1 MTLAE
6 RFLRGPLTRPR
17 VTDPEPAG
25 PARAEP
31 VASAQPLAS
40 TAGSQPT
47 LRDWF
52 GVLAM
57 GVGLFMAIMDVQ
69 IVTSSLT
76 QIQGGLSASADEI
89 AWVQTAYLIADVVM
103 VPMSG
108 TMSRLLSTRVLFVVA
123 ALGFTAS
130 SVLCATATSLGQMI
144 LYRAMQGFCGGAIT
158 PTVWPVVYSKFRG
171 QQLATLIA
179 IISVIL
185 SLSSTLGPTLGGFLT
200 DTLSWHWLFLVNIV
214 PGLFVAAVVWLTI
227 DIDKPDFSLLRHFDL
242 IGMLLMA
249 PFLGCLEYALEEG
262 PRLDWLDDYTI
273 RAAVVVS
280 IIGGGLFF
288 WRVLTYHQPIV
299 DLRTYRY
306 RNFAFGSF
314 FTFVVGVGMYG
325 TTYLVPLFLAQVR
338 GYNALQIGLTIIV
351 VGLVTMIMSPLSTRL
366 ARLLDL
372 RLMLA
377 MGFGLFA
384 YSMYLTAALTNQ
396 TGFWELFVP
405 QLVRGL
411 GLICCYL
418 PANMIALGTLP
429 QDKMKNA
436 AGLYNL
442 TRDLGGAIGLATIVT
457 VMNERLHF
465 HWNRLIED
473 INPARGA
480 VQRFL
485 DTYVD
490 HLDTLVPGD
499 PRHAA
504 MKLLANLV
512 QREALV
518 LTYNDLL
525 LLIGCLFVFGLMLLP
540 LVGRPR
546 SFLSR

>member
-6 RFLRGPLTRPR
+6 TLRRGRLARAR
-17 VTDPEPAG
+17 GAVAEPAEG
-25 PARAEP
+25 APAEP
-31 VASAQPLAS
+31 AAAAHPE
-40 TAGSQPT
+40 TGGAGSEPT
-47 LRDWF
+47 LRDWI

-57 GVGLFMAIMDVQ
+57 GTGLFMAIMDVQ

-76 QIQGGLSASADEI
+76 QIQGGLSASTDEI

-108 TMSRLLSTRVLFVVA
+108 ILSRLLSTRILFVVA
-123 ALGFTAS
+123 ALGFTGT
-130 SVLCATATSLGQMI
+130 SVLCATATNLGQMI

-158 PTVWPVVYSKFRG
+158 PTVWPVVYTKFRG
-171 QQLATLIA
+171 RHLATVIA

-214 PGLFVAAVVWLTI
+214 PGLAVAAIVWATI
-227 DIDKPDFSLLRHFDL
+227 DINKPDLSLLRHFDL
-242 IGMLLMA
+242 LGMLLMA
-249 PFLGCLEYALEEG
+249 TFLGCLQYAVEEG
-262 PRLDWLDDYTI
+262 PGSDWLDDNTI
-273 RAAVVVS
+273 RVAIVVS
-280 IIGGGLFF
+280 LVGGGLFF
-288 WRVLTYHQPIV
+288 WRVLTYRQPIV
-299 DLRTYRY
+299 DLRTFLN

-351 VGLVTMIMSPLSTRL
+351 TGLVTMVMSPLSTRI

-372 RLMLA
+372 RVMLA
-377 MGFGLFA
+377 IGFALFA
-384 YSMYLTAALTNQ
+384 FSMYLTATLTNQ

-405 QLVRGL
+405 QVVRGL

-418 PANMIALGTLP
+418 PANMIAMGTLP
-429 QDKMKNA
+429 QDKMTNA

-457 VMNERLHF
+457 LMNERLHF
-465 HWNRLIED
+465 HWNRLIEN
-473 INPARGA
+473 INPARA
-480 VQRFL
+480 EVQRFL
-485 DTYVD
+485 ELQANRFDP
-490 HLDTLVPGD
+490 LIPGD
-499 PRHAA
+499 PSHAA
-504 MKLLANLV
+504 MTMLAKLV

-525 LLIGCLFVFGLMLLP
+525 LLIGLLFVFGLMLLP
-540 LVGRPR
+540 FVRRPR

>member
-6 RFLRGPLTRPR
+6 TLRRGRLARAR
-17 VTDPEPAG
+17 VAVRGAAEEPPAKPAAGAHPEPGA
-25 PARAEP
+25 
-31 VASAQPLAS
+31 
-40 TAGSQPT
+40 AGSEPT
-47 LRDWF
+47 LRDWI

-57 GVGLFMAIMDVQ
+57 GTGLFMAIMDVQ

-76 QIQGGLSASADEI
+76 QIQGGLSASTDEI

-108 TMSRLLSTRVLFVVA
+108 ILSRLLSTRILFVVA
-123 ALGFTAS
+123 ALGFTGT

-158 PTVWPVVYSKFRG
+158 PTVWPVVYTKFRG
-171 QQLATLIA
+171 RQLASVIA
-179 IISVIL
+179 LISVIL

-214 PGLFVAAVVWLTI
+214 PGLAVAAIVWATI
-227 DIDKPDFSLLRHFDL
+227 DINRPDLSLLRHFDL
-242 IGMLLMA
+242 TGMLLMA
-249 PFLGCLEYALEEG
+249 TFLGCLQYALEEG
-262 PRLDWLDDYTI
+262 PRSDWLDDETI
-273 RAAVVVS
+273 RVAVIVS
-280 IIGGGLFF
+280 LVGGGLFF
-288 WRVLTYHQPIV
+288 WRVLTYRQPIV
-299 DLRTYRY
+299 DLRAYLN
-306 RNFAFGSF
+306 RNFAFGCF
-314 FTFVVGVGMYG
+314 FTFVVGIGMYG

-338 GYNALQIGLTIIV
+338 GYSALQIGLTIIV
-351 VGLVTMIMSPLSTRL
+351 TGLVTMVMSPLSTRI

-377 MGFGLFA
+377 IGLGLFA
-384 YSMYLTAALTNQ
+384 FSMYLTATLTNQ

-405 QLVRGL
+405 QVVRGL

-418 PANMIALGTLP
+418 PANMIAMGTLP
-429 QDKMKNA
+429 QDKMTNA

-457 VMNERLHF
+457 LMNERLHF
-465 HWNRLIED
+465 HWGRLIEN
-473 INPARGA
+473 INPARA
-480 VQRFL
+480 EVQRFL
-485 DTYVD
+485 ELQANR
-490 HLDTLVPGD
+490 LDSLIPGD
-499 PRHAA
+499 PNRAA
-504 MKLLANLV
+504 INMLAKLV

-525 LLIGCLFVFGLMLLP
+525 LLIGVLFIFGMMLLP
-540 LVGRPR
+540 FVSRPR

>member
-1 MTLAE
+1 VTLAE
-6 RFLRGPLTRPR
+6 KLRRGPLVRPR
-17 VTDPEPAG
+17 AAVREP
-25 PARAEP
+25 AEP
-31 VASAQPLAS
+31 VARAQLPAAA
-40 TAGSQPT
+40 AGSEPT
-47 LRDWF
+47 LRDWL

-108 TMSRLLSTRVLFVVA
+108 TMCRLLSTRSVFVVA
-123 ALGFTAS
+123 TLGFTAT

-144 LYRAMQGFCGGAIT
+144 AYRAMQGFCGGAMT
-158 PTVWPVVYSKFRG
+158 PTVWPVVYAKFTGR
-171 QQLATLIA
+171 QLANLIA
-179 IISVIL
+179 TISVIL

-200 DTLSWHWLFLVNIV
+200 DTFSWHWLFLVNIV
-214 PGLFVAAVVWLTI
+214 PGLLVATVVWLTI
-227 DIDKPDFSLLRHFDL
+227 DIDKPDFSLLRDFDVL
-242 IGMLLMA
+242 GLLVMA
-249 PFLGCLEYALEEG
+249 VFLGCLQYALQEG
-262 PRLDWLDDYTI
+262 PRLDWLDDHTI
-273 RAAVVVS
+273 RIAAAVS
-280 IIGGGLFF
+280 IVGGGLFF
-288 WRVLTYHQPIV
+288 WRVLTYRQPIV

-338 GYNALQIGLTIIV
+338 GYDAFQIGLTIIV
-351 VGLVTMIMSPLSTRL
+351 TGLVTMVLSPLSTYI

-372 RLMLA
+372 RAMLA
-377 MGFGLFA
+377 IGFALFA
-384 YSMYLTAALTNQ
+384 WSMYLTATLTNQ
-396 TGFWELFVP
+396 AGFWELFVP
-405 QLVRGL
+405 QIVRGM

-418 PANMIALGTLP
+418 PANMIAMGTLP

-457 VMNERLHF
+457 LMNARQHF
-465 HWNRLIED
+465 HWNRLIEH
-473 INPARGA
+473 INPARPSVHQYIEAQIGHFDA
-480 VQRFL
+480 L
-485 DTYVD
+485 I
-490 HLDTLVPGD
+490 HGD
-499 PRHAA
+499 PNHAA
-504 MKLLANLV
+504 MKMLGKLV

-525 LLIGCLFVFGLMLLP
+525 LLIGGLFIVGLMLLP

>member
-6 RFLRGPLTRPR
+6 TLRRGRLARSQVAVR
-17 VTDPEPAG
+17 EPAG
-25 PARAEP
+25 QAPAEP
-31 VASAQPLAS
+31 VARTQPEAS
-40 TAGSQPT
+40 TAGPEPR
-47 LRDWF
+47 LRDWI
-52 GVLAM
+52 GILAM

-69 IVTSSLT
+69 IVTSSLS

-108 TMSRLLSTRVLFVVA
+108 IMSRLLSTRVLFVVA
-123 ALGFTAS
+123 TLGFTGTSA
-130 SVLCATATSLGQMI
+130 LCATATSLGQMI
-144 LYRAMQGFCGGAIT
+144 VYRAMQGFCGGAMT
-158 PTVWPVVYSKFRG
+158 PTVWPVVYTKFRG
-171 QQLATLIA
+171 QQLATVIA

-200 DTLSWHWLFLVNIV
+200 DTFSWHWLFLVNIV
-214 PGLFVAAVVWLTI
+214 PGLLVATVVWVTI
-227 DIDKPDFSLLRHFDL
+227 DINKPDLSLLRDFDVT
-242 IGMLLMA
+242 GMLLMA
-249 PFLGCLEYALEEG
+249 TFLGCLQYALQEG
-262 PRLDWLDDYTI
+262 PRSDWLDDDTI
-273 RAAVVVS
+273 RAAMAVS
-280 IIGGGLFF
+280 TVGGGLFF
-288 WRVLTYHQPIV
+288 WRVLTYRQAIV
-299 DLRTYRY
+299 DLRAYLN

-314 FTFVVGVGMYG
+314 FTFVVGIGMYG

-351 VGLVTMIMSPLSTRL
+351 TGLVTMVMSPLSTL
-366 ARLLDL
+366 IARRLDL

-377 MGFGLFA
+377 IGFGLFA
-384 YSMYLTAALTNQ
+384 FSMYLTATLTNQ

-405 QLVRGL
+405 QVVRGL

-429 QDKMKNA
+429 QDKMTNA

-457 VMNERLHF
+457 IMNERLHF

-473 INPARGA
+473 INPARA
-480 VQRFL
+480 SVQQFL
-485 DTYVD
+485 DLQINRFD
-490 HLDTLVPGD
+490 PLIPGD
-499 PRHAA
+499 PSHAA
-504 MKLLANLV
+504 IKMLADLV
-512 QREALV
+512 RREALV

-525 LLIGCLFVFGLMLLP
+525 LLIGSLFIFGLMLLP

-546 SFLSR
+546 SFLSH